1 MAGTERDPRP
11 NQGWAKD
18 AIDLFEDDTEL
29 PLDVMRDMVRE
40 HGLDLEC
47 EYEIEIERLRD
58 ENAELRKK
66 LAVAND
72 ALAEGRR
79 RAIRGRRRR

>member
-58 ENAELRKK
+58 ENAELR
-66 LAVAND
+66 
-72 ALAEGRR
+72 
-79 RAIRGRRRR
+79 